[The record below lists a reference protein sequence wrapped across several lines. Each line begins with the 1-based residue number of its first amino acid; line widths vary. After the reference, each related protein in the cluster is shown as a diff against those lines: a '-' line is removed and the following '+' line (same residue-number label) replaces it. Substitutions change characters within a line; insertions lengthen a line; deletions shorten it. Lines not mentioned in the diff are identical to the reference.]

1 MLELLVD
8 FVVDGVLASPCDAN
22 ERENDGINKRQFSTI
37 NNISSM
43 HKKICHQHGED
54 DRHHS
59 ESCDQS
65 DKYQQGT
72 EHLGEDYE

>member
-43 HKKICHQHGED
+43 HKKI
-54 DRHHS
+54 
-59 ESCDQS
+59 
-65 DKYQQGT
+65 
-72 EHLGEDYE
+72 